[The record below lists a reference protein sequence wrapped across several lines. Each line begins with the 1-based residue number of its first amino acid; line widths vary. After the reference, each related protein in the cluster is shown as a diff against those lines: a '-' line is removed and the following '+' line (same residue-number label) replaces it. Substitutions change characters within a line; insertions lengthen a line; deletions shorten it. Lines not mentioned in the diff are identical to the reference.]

1 MLCADYI
8 PYTLQFKEQARTSR
22 SVMHTHR
29 VWYIRVWD
37 ESNPEVF
44 GIGECAPLEGL
55 SPECNQYY
63 EKILARACQTINNID
78 VKILQG
84 WSSIRFGVET
94 ALADLKH
101 GGIRRIFDTPWSD
114 GVGSI
119 TINGLVWMGSEDE
132 MLARIN
138 DKLSA
143 GFHCIKLKIGG
154 IDFEGELRLL
164 QHIREAF
171 GPDMLEIRLDA
182 NCAFSAYEAIERL
195 ERLAAYSIH
204 SIEQPIARRLW
215 ADMARLCRES
225 PIPIAL
231 DEELIGVSERTR
243 QCRLLDE
250 IRPAYIILKP
260 TLCGGLT
267 GARQWVELAS
277 ERGIGWWLTSAL
289 ESNIGLNA
297 IAQLAADLKVS
308 MPQGLGTGALYTNN
322 IPSPLTL
329 CGDELSY
336 NIHSH
341 WDLKPIIS

>member
-1 MLCADYI
+1 MLYADYI
-8 PYTLQFKEQARTSR
+8 PYTLCFREQARTSR
-22 SVMHTHR
+22 SVMRTHK

-37 ESNPEVF
+37 EATPEIF

-55 SPECNQYY
+55 SPEDNQYY
-63 EKILARACQTINNID
+63 EKILAHTCRTINAVD
-78 VKILQG
+78 AKILRG

-94 ALADLKH
+94 ALADLKN
-101 GGIRRIFDTPWSD
+101 GGKRQIYDTPWYN
-114 GVGSI
+114 GVGAL
-119 TINGLVWMGSEDE
+119 TINGLIWMGSEDQ

-138 DKLSA
+138 DKLAA
-143 GFHCIKLKIGG
+143 GFRCLKLKIGG
-154 IDFEGELRLL
+154 IDFDGELRLL

-171 GPDMLEIRLDA
+171 GPDVLEIRLDA
-182 NCAFSAYEAIERL
+182 NCAFGAYEAMDRL
-195 ERLAAYSIH
+195 ERLSRFSIH

-231 DEELIGVSERTR
+231 DEELIGVSGEAAM
-243 QCRLLDE
+243 CRLLDE
-250 IRPAYIILKP
+250 IHPAYVILKP

-267 GARQWVELAS
+267 GARRWAELAD
-277 ERGIGWWLTSAL
+277 ERHIGWWLTSAL

-297 IAQLAADLKVS
+297 IAQLAAEMRVT

-329 CGDELSY
+329 CGDRLSY
-336 NIHSH
+336 NQQSH
-341 WDLKPIIS
+341 WDLSPIVN